1 MKSGL
6 ISKTSPQVD
15 VLEILTG
22 SWDDYSENGFHIT
35 HTPFFTVLTATL
47 TAGRHPI
54 PFKFSVPVAGIVYH
68 ADGTLEA
75 VIVRPGENAVSVREP
90 GIFTLQVFGDQA
102 ALTRA

>member
-22 SWDDYSENGFHIT
+22 SWDDYTDGEFHVT

-47 TAGRHPI
+47 KAGRHPI

-75 VIVRPGENAVSVREP
+75 VIVRPGENAVNIKTP
-90 GIFTLQVFGDQA
+90 GIFNLQVFGDQA